1 MFSRPNQRMKPKS
14 ASAGYSVPAKIGP
27 GADCYAD
34 LQVPKHNGLGSLA
47 RSRVFCR
54 NCIA

>member
-1 MFSRPNQRMKPKS
+1 MFQPAESENEIQTGIGRLFSSGKS
-14 ASAGYSVPAKIGP
+14 WPD
-27 GADCYAD
+27 ADCYAD
-34 LQVPKHNGLGSLA
+34 LQVLKHNGLGSLA